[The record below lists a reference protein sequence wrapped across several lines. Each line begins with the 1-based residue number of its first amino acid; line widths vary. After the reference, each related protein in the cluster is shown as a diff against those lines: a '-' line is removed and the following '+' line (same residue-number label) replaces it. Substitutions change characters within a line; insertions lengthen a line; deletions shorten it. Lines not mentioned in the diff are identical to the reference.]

1 MMVASQLLAAAAILG
16 LAFAHSAVMIGLLLC
31 VAGAATAALSL
42 NLYCVAQMFS
52 GPRAP
57 GPGSACRTRMAV
69 TRRVARGASSA
80 LLALLALLTMGC
92 PSRDK
97 VAAQGPY
104 AREVADA
111 IPKIEKVTGLKF
123 KKQPVVQRRTKEQVH
138 DFLREA
144 VRGRALAGRS
154 RRAADPAASAR
165 TRPRDFDLR
174 ALMLDLYTE
183 QIVGFYDPATKVL
196 YVVDGAKPE
205 EVGFVVEHELVHAL
219 QDQYTNLD
227 SLLHIKGD
235 DDRVL
240 AAQSVMEGQ
249 ATLVPIQS
257 MLGPAAGLPGGWEKV
272 RELIRENQGSMP
284 KFAAAPQILQETLLF
299 PYLSGAEFM
308 RRFRIRSRGDAVR
321 SRRCRCHPR
330 RSCTRTRTSARIPR
344 SPGVDHAPRSAGATS
359 NYQNDMGEFET
370 RLFLFQHLKDQ
381 NASILSADGWAGI
394 ATRSSTRRT
403 ATGSRWVTVWRSAVD
418 AGEFRTA
425 MQKVFAAR
433 FPNVQATEGAQGTHL
448 CHRALDGAHAAA
460 MWTDTR
466 W

>member
-1 MMVASQLLAAAAILG
+1 M
-16 LAFAHSAVMIGLLLC
+16 
-31 VAGAATAALSL
+31 
-42 NLYCVAQMFS
+42 
-52 GPRAP
+52 
-57 GPGSACRTRMAV
+57 
-69 TRRVARGASSA
+69 ARGASSV
-80 LLALLALLTMGC
+80 LLALMALVAAGC

-97 VAAQGPY
+97 ITAQGPY

-123 KKQPVVQRRTKEQVH
+123 KKQPVLERRTKEQVH
-138 DFLREA
+138 QFLLKQFEDE
-144 VRGRALAGRS
+144 RS
-154 RRAADPAASAR
+154 QSDLDAQQILLRRLGLVPE
-165 TRPRDFDLR
+165 DFDLR

-183 QIVGFYDPATKVL
+183 QIAGFYDPETKVL
-196 YVVDGAKPE
+196 YVIDGAKPE
-205 EVGFVVEHELVHAL
+205 EIGFLVEHELVHAL

-272 RELIRENQGSMP
+272 RQLIRENQGSMP

-308 RRFRIRSRGDAVR
+308 RRYQDQGHTGLPTGADMPVSSTQIMHADAYFGAQR
-321 SRRCRCHPR
+321 
-330 RSCTRTRTSARIPR
+330 ARPASITLP
-344 SPGVDHAPRSAGATS
+344 APRGATS

-370 RLFLFQHLKDQ
+370 RVFLFQHLKDQ
-381 NASILSADGWAGI
+381 NTSVLAADGWAGDRYMILHTPHGDGI
-394 ATRSSTRRT
+394 A
-403 ATGSRWVTVWRSAVD
+403 WVTAWRSPVD

-433 FPNVQATEGAQGTHL
+433 FPKLQATEGAQGTHL
-448 CHRALDGAHAAA
+448 VAAKRSMVLTGGDVGGHSVVIYVDVPEGDRTDVLDLSKIEIK
-460 MWTDTR
+460 
-466 W
+466 